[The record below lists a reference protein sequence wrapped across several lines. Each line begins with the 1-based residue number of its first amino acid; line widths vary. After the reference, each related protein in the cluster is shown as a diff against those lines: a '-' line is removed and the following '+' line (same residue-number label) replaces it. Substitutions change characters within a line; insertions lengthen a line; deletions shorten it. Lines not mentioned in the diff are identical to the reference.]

1 MQYVALFVK
10 VSEVFC
16 AESGDLS
23 KTASV
28 LKKSARVLKKR
39 PPFFSKQRPFFSVYL
54 CKIVFRRPS
63 VSRQPSVGL

>member
-10 VSEVFC
+10 VSKVFC

-28 LKKSARVLKKR
+28 LKKSARVLKKTAA
-39 PPFFSKQRPFFSVYL
+39 
-54 CKIVFRRPS
+54 VFLKTAA
-63 VSRQPSVGL
+63 VF

>member
-1 MQYVALFVK
+1 MQHMALFVK

-28 LKKSARVLKKR
+28 LKKSARVLKKK
-39 PPFFSKQRPFFSVYL
+39 PPFFSKQWPFF
-54 CKIVFRRPS
+54 
-63 VSRQPSVGL
+63 